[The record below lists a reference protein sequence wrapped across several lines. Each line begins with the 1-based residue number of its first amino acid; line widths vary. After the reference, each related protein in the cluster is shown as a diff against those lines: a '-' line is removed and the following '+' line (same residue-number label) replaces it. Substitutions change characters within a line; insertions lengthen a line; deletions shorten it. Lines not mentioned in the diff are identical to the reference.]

1 MTSFETMAV
10 WLFGIYCASV
20 TVCSVVR
27 SLTVRS
33 TVAAVVKAKR
43 ATREDVR

>member
-1 MTSFETMAV
+1 MSGWEQLVV

-20 TVCSVVR
+20 TVCSVVK

-33 TVAAVVKAKR
+33 AVESVVEAKR

>member
-1 MTSFETMAV
+1 MEQLAV
-10 WLFGIYCASV
+10 WLFGIFCASV
-20 TVCSVVR
+20 TVCSVVK

-33 TVAAVVKAKR
+33 AVESATKVKR